1 MIEINNNSELKRHYS
16 EIARKF
22 TYAKFISLFLIV
34 LFVLFAFHFYRDDI
48 TVENFRYMI
57 KYLDFEAPSSTAA
70 VGASA
75 ISFDG
80 EASVGLVLYRNDIA
94 LLKRTGLDLYDITGQ
109 KIFSSEYTMNSPTAV
124 RGNKYM
130 LVFDVGGTYA
140 AVFNTFS
147 KIWETSFEYPI
158 IDAAINDRG
167 DFCIVTSE
175 KGYTS
180 AVYMYNSNFEL
191 VYRWLSGDKYVIDAA
206 MSDKE
211 SDKLIL
217 STLRAEGGFYT
228 SEMLLLSSA
237 SDERVA
243 AVSMYDQM
251 VMEVSDFS
259 DTVTVLTDE
268 SMTFFNTQALEKQTS
283 YTFARDSLKD
293 FQFNEKYSVLILSK
307 KIIGSENEIVVYSC
321 DGAYIN
327 TFSSQVHITDACL
340 AGDNLYILSSGE
352 LTVYNLESF
361 EKNVLEVDKHYDRI
375 ISDNTTVVMAGAN
388 DAVTIKGE

>member
-57 KYLDFEAPSSTAA
+57 KYLDFEAPAATAT

-80 EASVGLVLYRNDIA
+80 EASVGVVLYRNDIA
-94 LLKRTGLDLYDITGQ
+94 LLKRTGLDLYDLTGQ

-124 RGNKYM
+124 RGSKYM
-130 LVFDVGGTYA
+130 LVFDVGGTTA

-217 STLRAEGGFYT
+217 STLRAESGFYT
-228 SEMLLLSSA
+228 SEMLLLSSN

-259 DTVTVLTDE
+259 DTVTVLTDK
-268 SMTFFNTQALEKQTS
+268 SMTFFNTQALEKQS
-283 YTFARDSLKD
+283 SFAFARDSLKN

-307 KIIGSENEIVVYSC
+307 KIIGSENEIIVYSC
-321 DGAYIN
+321 DGTYI
-327 TFSSQVHITDACL
+327 TTLSSQVHITDACL
-340 AGDNLYILSSGE
+340 AGDSLYILSSGE

-361 EKNVLEVDKHYDRI
+361 EKTVLEVDKHYDRI
-375 ISDNTTVVMAGAN
+375 ISDNTTVIMAGAN